1 MTGRATPLRTPAGH
15 AEGNGPG
22 EPAPA
27 FPHASPLLG
36 RSRLSLGRLLG
47 LWDYLVDE
55 KVGIVRE
62 IRELPTE
69 PDDPDFF
76 HYLSTACDTARFA
89 ELSNFGN
96 NGGVSTT
103 RYGAVAKAVGETV
116 ERYCSAIFGYQD
128 LTYGTYAGLGRPA
141 AHPDNFALY
150 RADQFEPDG
159 FPWQPFTAD
168 TPIAWTQGRSLLT
181 GAAVLVPAAMVYVP
195 YHPSGARPDAA
206 IAQPISTGLACGC
219 SFAEAALSGLCEAV
233 ERDAFTL
240 TWQARMSRPRIR
252 QESLPEPVRA
262 MLRRFTDVRLRV
274 EVVNITTDIQIPSVL
289 MIAIGESQTS
299 PAFAVAAATHPSP
312 ETALVKCIEELAHTR
327 KYARYLMGCTP
338 EVPVQ
343 AAEGHPAVD
352 GQFQHLRF
360 YCPQSAAPFIEF
372 CWASSRTCPLADLP
386 GAGCPG
392 GEVTA
397 EAELQAAVAEV
408 ARHGLEPIACDLT
421 SPEVRALGLSVVRV
435 VVPGLHPLFMGY
447 RSRALGGQR
456 LYTVPQL
463 LGHPPLGRTEPDNPY
478 PHPFP

>member
-1 MTGRATPLRTPAGH
+1 MTDLAM
-15 AEGNGPG
+15 
-22 EPAPA
+22 
-27 FPHASPLLG
+27 PLLG
-36 RSRLSLGRLLG
+36 RSRLSLGRLLA

-55 KVGIVRE
+55 KVGIIRE

-69 PDDPDFF
+69 LDDPDFF

-89 ELSNFGN
+89 ELTNFGN

-103 RYGAVAKAVGETV
+103 RYGAVAKAIGETV
-116 ERYCSAIFGYQD
+116 ERYCSAIFGYRD
-128 LTYGTYAGLGRPA
+128 LTYGTYGGLGHPA
-141 AHPDNFALY
+141 THPDNFALY
-150 RADQFEPDG
+150 LADQFKPED
-159 FPWQPFTAD
+159 FPWQPFTVD
-168 TPIAWTQGRSLLT
+168 TPIAWTPGRSLLT

-195 YHPSGARPDAA
+195 YHFRADRPDTA

-252 QESLPEPVRA
+252 QDSLPRPVRA
-262 MLRRFTDVRLRV
+262 MLQRFADVRLRV

-289 MIAIGESQTS
+289 MIAIGESEAS
-299 PAFAVAAATHPSP
+299 PAFTVAAATHPSP

-327 KYARYLMGCTP
+327 KYAKYLMGCTP
-338 EVPVQ
+338 DVPVQ
-343 AAEGHPAVD
+343 VSEGHPAVA

-360 YCPQSAAPFIEF
+360 YCPQASAPFIEF
-372 CWASSRTCPLADLP
+372 CWASRRTCAFGDLP
-386 GAGCPG
+386 GASRTGDAR
-392 GEVTA
+392 TA
-397 EAELQAAVAEV
+397 EAELRAAVAEI

-421 SPEVRALGLSVVRV
+421 TPDVRALGLSVVRV
-435 VVPGLHPLFMGY
+435 VIPGLHPLFMGY

-456 LYTVPQL
+456 LYNVPQL
-463 LGHPPLGRTEPDNPY
+463 LGCPPLRRAEPDNPY